1 MHKLFKNTAFVGKKA
16 FFLPSCHSTNEI
28 ASVLLTDK
36 QPLNG
41 TVIYTDYQS
50 MGKGQRGN
58 SWESEDG
65 KNILASIILDTNFLE
80 SSDFFELT
88 IITSLAIHDFL
99 AEYLK
104 EDIKIKWP
112 NDLIY
117 EDKKIGGILIENYI
131 RKNVIEWCIVGV
143 GLNINQIE
151 FKEKNAISLAN
162 ICGQQFDREELTN
175 LLLQKMEARYFQLQ
189 KRKINKL
196 RNEYMANLYWKD
208 EIHVFQ
214 SEGTFFNGRIIDVE
228 TSGKLKMELD
238 EGERLF
244 DFKEVIF
251 IK

>member
-1 MHKLFKNTAFVGKKA
+1 MAFVGKKA

-65 KNILASIILDTNFLE
+65 KNILASIILDTKFLE
-80 SSDFFELT
+80 PTDFFELT

-143 GLNINQIE
+143 GLNINQLE
-151 FKEKNAISLAN
+151 FQEKKAISLAN

-175 LLLQKMEARYFQLQ
+175 LLLQKIEERYFQLQ
-189 KRKINKL
+189 KGKINKM
-196 RNEYMANLYWKD
+196 RKEYLSNLYWKD

-214 SEGTFFNGRIIDVE
+214 SEGTFFNGRIIGVE

-238 EGERLF
+238 DGERLF
-244 DFKEVIF
+244 DFKEVVF

>member
-1 MHKLFKNTAFVGKKA
+1 MHKLFKNTVFIGKKA

-36 QPLNG
+36 QPMNG

-50 MGKGQRGN
+50 KGKGQRGN
-58 SWESEDG
+58 SWESEEG
-65 KNILASIILDTNFLE
+65 KNILASIILDTKFLE
-80 SSDFFELT
+80 PSDFFDLT

-104 EDIKIKWP
+104 EEIKIKWP

-143 GLNINQIE
+143 GLNINQTT
-151 FKEKNAISLAN
+151 FHDKNAISLAN

-175 LLLQKMEARYFQLQ
+175 LLLQKMEVKYFQLQ
-189 KRKINKL
+189 KGKINTL
-196 RNEYMANLYWKD
+196 RKEYLANMYWKD

-214 SEGTFFNGRIIDVE
+214 SEGTFFNGRITGVE
-228 TSGKLKMELD
+228 TSGKLIMELE

-244 DFKEVIF
+244 DFKEVVF